1 MSTLRTATIRLASEL
16 PKGNETRIAL
26 LKILA
31 ETRKV
36 ANRPMTEGVT
46 LRNYRDGNA
55 WMGYV
60 IDPTASAKGASKF
73 YEMLVKAG
81 GPKGWQLHKV
91 YGALTDRGS
100 GSNVRTLIED
110 HASQMAAQAAMA
122 KHIRKRKSRGY
133 TDAFRTRPIGQY
145 PLSFRSQSP
154 GFGHGTQEGLSCV
167 PEMRNLLMVVEAAVD
182 AAQIQDE
189 IELVEQLESARDS
202 LNRLQ
207 RSDLKMEVQKKLRGP
222 ISRLRGQPRWIRE
235 MPRVLRELLT
245 ARNYLRRMLKHC

>member
-16 PKGNETRIAL
+16 PKGSETRIAL
-26 LKILA
+26 LKVLA

-60 IDPTASAKGASKF
+60 IDPNASAKGASKF
-73 YEMLVKAG
+73 YEMVVKPG
-81 GPKGWQLHKV
+81 GMSGWQLHKV

-110 HASQMAAQAAMA
+110 HSSDTSAQRAMA
-122 KHIRKRKSRGY
+122 KHIAKRKRRGY
-133 TDAFRTRPIGQY
+133 VDAFRTRPIGQY

-167 PEMRNLLMVVEAAVD
+167 PEMRNLLMLVEAAVD
-182 AAQIQDE
+182 AAQVSDE
-189 IELVEQLESARDS
+189 IELVEQLEEARDS
-202 LNRLQ
+202 LNRLE
-207 RSDLKMEVQKKLRGP
+207 RSDMKNEVQKKLRGP
-222 ISRLRGQPRWIRE
+222 ISRLRGEPRWIRE